1 MFGTAQL
8 VRMSIFRTMWTVFLF
23 YGVMSGFSR
32 LIMKTKYVWHSSISP
47 HVNFP
52 DNMNS
57 SFTSKKLQ
65 VGGGRATMWRGKWN
79 RAIIIIMGFD
89 MSVSCPIWLHFPI
102 LISSFTFS

>member
-1 MFGTAQL
+1 
-8 VRMSIFRTMWTVFLF
+8 
-23 YGVMSGFSR
+23 MSGFSR

-65 VGGGRATMWRGKWN
+65 VGGGEPQCGGESETEPLSLSWDLTCRLVAQFGS
-79 RAIIIIMGFD
+79 IFQ
-89 MSVSCPIWLHFPI
+89 S
-102 LISSFTFS
+102 